1 MAIDCS
7 DPGAV
12 ANAARCFECYIPP
25 GMQVGVETYLL
36 AVIANAITGSSMDPQ
51 ALLTASSAWS
61 VAFGLEERLK
71 AYLLC
76 QIAAAGGA
84 NV

>member
-7 DPGAV
+7 NPSAL
-12 ANAARCFECYIPP
+12 ANAARCFEQCIPLGFQP
-25 GMQVGVETYLL
+25 ALETYLL
-36 AVIANAITGSSMDPQ
+36 AVLAGASLDPQ
-51 ALLTASSAWS
+51 TLINESNEWCC
-61 VAFGLEERLK
+61 VYGLEQRIK

-84 NV
+84 SV